1 VRNPKAKDT
10 PFPAKNL
17 PTVDYYLELVNGTF
31 GTDKTLDDL
40 LLESERC
47 YMLQK
52 LINLRQGFGTREFD
66 TIPLR
71 AMAPVFMHEY
81 LPRKSY
87 YDTYL
92 KDAAGYELD
101 GSSNEHRL
109 ALLHEH
115 RRAQY
120 EKLTDVVYKEKGYDQ
135 NGIPTDESLRRLGL
149 DQPEFMDILRTA
161 RERVSETEPEEPVR
175 RAAN

>member
-1 VRNPKAKDT
+1 MRNPKAKDT

-31 GTDKTLDDL
+31 GTEKTLEDL

-52 LINLRQGFGTREFD
+52 LINLRQGFGTREYD

-81 LPRKSY
+81 LSRKEY

-92 KDAAGYELD
+92 EDAAGYSLD
-101 GSSNEHRL
+101 GSSNEQRL
-109 ALLHEH
+109 SVLHEH

-120 EKLTDVVYKEKGYDQ
+120 EKLTDVVYQEKGYDQ

-149 DQPEFMDILRTA
+149 NQPEFMAIVRSA
-161 RERVSETEPEEPVR
+161 RERVSRTGAIQKER
-175 RAAN
+175 SAAQ